1 MQGLISIIFMMIG
14 TFFMCVASIGIVKM
28 PDLFLRMSATTK
40 AATLGAG
47 FMLLGAAVHFSD
59 DFGAVSRMLAT
70 IIFLLSTAP
79 VAAHMIARAAY
90 RNDVPLW
97 EGTRHDE
104 LRGRYE
110 EDTQILASPAYLV
123 DEDPPEFE
131 GEL

>member
-1 MQGLISIIFMMIG
+1 MQALISTIFMMIG
-14 TFFMCVASIGIVKM
+14 TFFMCVAGIGIVKM

-47 FMLLGAAVHFSD
+47 FMLLGAAVHFHD

-97 EGTRHDE
+97 EGTLHDE

-110 EDTQILASPAYLV
+110 EDTHILASPAHLV
-123 DEDPPEFE
+123 DEDPSEFE
-131 GEL
+131 AEL